1 MKKIIAVYPGTF
13 DPVTKGHV
21 DIIKRASNIF
31 DRLNIAITE
40 TNINK
45 NILFSIEERV
55 RIIREVIDELQLSN
69 VSVNSFSGLL
79 IDYMH
84 KIGATVIVRGLRAVS
99 DFEYELQMAYMNR
112 NLDPNIETV
121 SMMPYIEYSF
131 LSSSIVKEIF
141 FNGGDVTEFVPDA
154 VLKYLL
160 KKREDNVAG
169 KENFK
174 D

>member
-55 RIIREVIDELQLSN
+55 RIIREVIDELRLSN

-160 KKREDNVAG
+160 KKREGNVAG